1 MKKFFYVTIGLLMS
15 LSFEGVSQCSSWG
28 TGEDSVQ
35 ALQAYSLYRE
45 YYKAKDY
52 TEALKHW
59 RYVYKNAPAARKS
72 PFIDGAKMI
81 EAQIKANKENKE
93 LKSSYVDTLL
103 SLYDRRIEC
112 HGEEGKVLGM
122 KAAKMLKYRSKTHLM
137 QVIGD
142 FKKSVEIEGP
152 KSKSQVLGNYFKAIT
167 IAVKKDSVSKEEAFD
182 VYLTIMPLVEE
193 NLANASDKIKASY
206 EKTRGKIEEG
216 LKKIIADCSEAK
228 LAFEDSYKKRP
239 DDPKLWKAIFSI
251 YRNLGEECTKDPI
264 FNEVAV
270 KLFDQDSVAIYAIVV
285 ALNASDASTAKKYF
299 DLAIESEEDVEKKA
313 SYAMKYA
320 KFAKDKLGSLSV
332 ARSYALKA
340 ASIRTDWGEPY
351 LFVGD
356 LYAGSGKACGP
367 GTGFQSQVVVW
378 PALDMWNKAK
388 SVDPECSGRAN
399 KKIQSYNG
407 FMPSKQ
413 DCFMNGITQEGQ
425 SFKVD
430 CWINTTT
437 TVRFAN

>member
-1 MKKFFYVTIGLLMS
+1 
-15 LSFEGVSQCSSWG
+15 
-28 TGEDSVQ
+28 
-35 ALQAYSLYRE
+35 
-45 YYKAKDY
+45 
-52 TEALKHW
+52 
-59 RYVYKNAPAARKS
+59 
-72 PFIDGAKMI
+72 
-81 EAQIKANKENKE
+81 
-93 LKSSYVDTLL
+93 
-103 SLYDRRIEC
+103 
-112 HGEEGKVLGM
+112 
-122 KAAKMLKYRSKTHLM
+122 M

-320 KFAKDKLGSLSV
+320 SDLDFYVYENSIIMRNNNTTNIEVMNNNGQLVFKKTENKDEKVDLSHLETGLYIIRVSNESGSL
-332 ARSYALKA
+332 
-340 ASIRTDWGEPY
+340 
-351 LFVGD
+351 
-356 LYAGSGKACGP
+356 
-367 GTGFQSQVVVW
+367 
-378 PALDMWNKAK
+378 
-388 SVDPECSGRAN
+388 AN
-399 KKIQSYNG
+399 
-407 FMPSKQ
+407 
-413 DCFMNGITQEGQ
+413 TQ
-425 SFKVD
+425 KV
-430 CWINTTT
+430 ILQ
-437 TVRFAN
+437 